1 MMDYAQAQQYL
12 ANAIQVASTKV
23 NRYYWRV
30 SGNEANSLCRIL
42 LLGEEELKVLLRHCR
57 IYQGAND
64 NFSKNHFE
72 LLMLACKCEYTLY
85 FIKKTREWFIEIGG
99 HGEKAIVPKLIYNGD
114 GRLNLVPVVGV
125 HYILPRVVRA
135 TKSAPGASIPRLLK
149 FGDDAP
155 MKKAQIASDDVVAPG
170 GKSSKNT
177 PKSTPPIS
185 IQGFCQ
191 R

>member
-1 MMDYAQAQQYL
+1 MSQDFKIALLYEFDEWFHGSVLPKHTYVLLWRMIKVPEASLSWRNSLERQFQCLRREFTCSWRPRIRSIRVHSDYAQAQQYL

-72 LLMLACKCEYTLY
+72 LLMLACKCEYTSYVL
-85 FIKKTREWFIEIGG
+85 
-99 HGEKAIVPKLIYNGD
+99 HGWPKLVLYN
-114 GRLNLVPVVGV
+114 
-125 HYILPRVVRA
+125 
-135 TKSAPGASIPRLLK
+135 
-149 FGDDAP
+149 
-155 MKKAQIASDDVVAPG
+155 
-170 GKSSKNT
+170 
-177 PKSTPPIS
+177 
-185 IQGFCQ
+185 
-191 R
+191 